1 MIQLKSVS
9 GKEFYLNN
17 DLIFKIER
25 EFDTLITLTDSK
37 TIRVIET
44 PEEIRQKIIAFKQE
58 IYNPEPGVN

>member
-25 EFDTLITLTDSK
+25 DYDTLITLTNQK
-37 TIRVIET
+37 TIRVMET
-44 PEEIRQKIIAFKQE
+44 PDEITQKIIAFKRQ
-58 IYNPEPGVN
+58 IYQTLPGGN

>member
-25 EFDTLITLTDSK
+25 DYDTLITLIDHK
-37 TIRVIET
+37 TIRVMDT
-44 PEEIRQKIIAFKQE
+44 PEEISKKIISFKRDIFQSQ
-58 IYNPEPGVN
+58 PGGN